1 MAVSMAEAHERANR
15 HPKYKTSCRI
25 KNWQE
30 YEKSLR
36 KRGDIP
42 FCNCR
47 DQRSS
52 KRERIG
58 YILDGCQSYS
68 KIESIRLVKK
78 EIVKLNFFT
87 GLLLLQAWIPLA
99 SKRFMQI
106 KRWNKL
112 MMNTRNIGKKD
123 NFYKLVKV

>member
-68 KIESIRLVKK
+68 KIESIRLAKK
-78 EIVKLNFFT
+78 KGNRKVKL
-87 GLLLLQAWIPLA
+87 
-99 SKRFMQI
+99 
-106 KRWNKL
+106 
-112 MMNTRNIGKKD
+112 
-123 NFYKLVKV
+123 FYRIAVAAGMDSARIETLYAD